1 MKEDILIYSPIVIFR
16 GTPCTS
22 SSKTKQFFK
31 SFGNYFFF
39 VISIYEVV
47 ISVCRSD
54 NKSWNRFALMLI
66 REISLALTFKI
77 EWVYLLEKTPG
88 KAGFQ
93 ASLNIKKQLILLVCP
108 ILHTFTDLPHIL
120 TENSVAPRT
129 SS

>member
-1 MKEDILIYSPIVIFR
+1 MNPLD
-16 GTPCTS
+16 
-22 SSKTKQFFK
+22 
-31 SFGNYFFF
+31 
-39 VISIYEVV
+39 
-47 ISVCRSD
+47 
-54 NKSWNRFALMLI
+54 RFALMMI
-66 REISLALTFKI
+66 REISLTLTFKI